1 MLKSHFNKV
10 TEKETP
16 VQLFLRTPFTE
27 HLQATATEHLQS
39 GTTFIQIRQL
49 WDIKPILQW
58 MCVNKLDIKLGKKYS
73 WNKIVKS

>member
-16 VQLFLRTPFTE
+16 VQVFLRTPFTE
-27 HLQATATEHLQS
+27 HLQVLQS

-58 MCVNKLDIKLGKKYS
+58 MCVNKLNIKLGKKYS

>member
-1 MLKSHFNKV
+1 MQV
-10 TEKETP
+10 
-16 VQLFLRTPFTE
+16 FLRTAFTE
-27 HLQATATEHLQS
+27 HLQATASEHLQS
-39 GTTFIQIRQL
+39 GTTFIQIRKL